1 MTASAELTA
10 RLEELEI
17 RLSFQD
23 ENLEALQRQNQAQQ
37 QEIEHLQE
45 QVARLNDRLKAITPS
60 PLEADTGPRHELPPH
75 Y

>member
-1 MTASAELTA
+1 MTASAELAA
-10 RLEELEI
+10 RIEELEI

-23 ENLEALQRQNQAQQ
+23 ESLEALQRQNQTQQ
-37 QEIEHLQE
+37 QEIERLQE

-60 PLEADTGPRHELPPH
+60 PLEADTAPRHELPPH